1 MAQISFIL
9 RLVAGLAI
17 LILTYS
23 IYHRTF
29 DGTKSGGKFLLFG
42 SETGASAGQLTFGF
56 VVIGLIG
63 AGLAILGVFGLLKSR
78 N

>member
-1 MAQISFIL
+1 MTQISSII
-9 RLVAGLAI
+9 RIVAGLAI
-17 LILTYS
+17 LILSYS

-29 DGTKSGGKFLLFG
+29 DGVKSGGKFLLFG

-63 AGLAILGVFGLLKSR
+63 AGLAILGVLGLLKAR
-78 N
+78 A